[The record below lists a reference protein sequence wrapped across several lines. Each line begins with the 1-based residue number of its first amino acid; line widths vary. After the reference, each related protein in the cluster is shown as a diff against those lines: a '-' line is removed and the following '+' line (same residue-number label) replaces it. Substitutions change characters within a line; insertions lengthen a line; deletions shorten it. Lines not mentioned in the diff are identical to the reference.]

1 MGNDLPD
8 TVAPSARV
16 RLALVVSALCALGAA
31 FAAATHAN
39 ASIVGWLAAATAFA
53 ATFAFASRAR
63 DLRAPDDVREPR
75 TVRVPTAPEPLP
87 RDVTRRGVFDR
98 FWGLAAGA
106 FALLAVVPF
115 VALARAPR
123 TSGTMWKAGTRLV
136 TPDGT
141 ALRVDDVAVGGVETV
156 FPEGHLTSYESA
168 TLLLRLPPEIAVKAE
183 RGDLLR
189 DGNIAY
195 SKICTHAGCPVALY
209 RKFSYE
215 LYCPCHQSVFD
226 VVNGAQPVSGPAT
239 RALPQ
244 LALDVDADGYLVAR
258 GDFDA
263 PVGPDSWGRIV

>member
-1 MGNDLPD
+1 MGHDLPD

-16 RLALVVSALCALGAA
+16 RVALVVSALAALGSTL
-31 FAAATHAN
+31 AAAAHAS
-39 ASIVGWLAAATAFA
+39 ASLVGWLAAATAFA
-53 ATFAFASRAR
+53 ATFAAASRAR
-63 DLRAPDDVREPR
+63 DLRASDVLREPR
-75 TVRVPTAPEPLP
+75 TRRGPTAPEALP
-87 RDVTRRGVFDR
+87 PDVTRRGVFDR

-123 TSGTMWKAGTRLV
+123 ASGTMWKPGTRLV

-141 ALRVDDVAVGGVETV
+141 PLRVDDIAVGGIETV
-156 FPEGHLTSYESA
+156 FPDGHLTSYESTA
-168 TLLLRLPPEIAVKAE
+168 VLVRLPPTVAVEGE
-183 RGDLLR
+183 RSDWIR

-209 RKFSYE
+209 RRESLE

-226 VVNGAQPVSGPAT
+226 VVHGARPVSGPAT

-244 LALDVDADGYLVAR
+244 LALDVDDSGYLVAR
-258 GDFDA
+258 GDFDT
-263 PVGPDSWGRIV
+263 PVGPDSWGRTV